1 MKDKI
6 LYIDDEQEN
15 LDSFQ
20 IAFYLKYE
28 IFTAISTSKA
38 EEILEK
44 EAIKVVICDQKMDD
58 ETGLEFID
66 RIKPKYP
73 EVVFTLLTG
82 YVELP
87 LVLESLNSGNIYRFM
102 AKPMEKEEIVQTIKN
117 AVEKYDLEQN
127 RRQLEEKVYQSMIIA
142 EEKERERYAKE
153 LHDGLGPILTTCT
166 IYLNTILEENDSILR
181 EEYINKTN
189 SLIKEALQSI
199 REISNNLSPDIL
211 RKYGL
216 THAIRSFIERLH
228 LVTKVKFVIDS
239 NIKERFQEI
248 QEFTI
253 YRTLVELINNSVKYA
268 EASKIKIKLNQ
279 TKKNL
284 NISFSDNG
292 KGFEYDKVSEL
303 GKGFGLTNLETRIQ
317 KLGGEYHFKTAPGKG
332 IKVKMQIQVEQND

>member
-117 AVEKYDLEQN
+117 AVEN
-127 RRQLEEKVYQSMIIA
+127 MI
-142 EEKERERYAKE
+142 
-153 LHDGLGPILTTCT
+153 
-166 IYLNTILEENDSILR
+166 
-181 EEYINKTN
+181 
-189 SLIKEALQSI
+189 
-199 REISNNLSPDIL
+199 
-211 RKYGL
+211 
-216 THAIRSFIERLH
+216 
-228 LVTKVKFVIDS
+228 
-239 NIKERFQEI
+239 
-248 QEFTI
+248 
-253 YRTLVELINNSVKYA
+253 
-268 EASKIKIKLNQ
+268 
-279 TKKNL
+279 
-284 NISFSDNG
+284 
-292 KGFEYDKVSEL
+292 
-303 GKGFGLTNLETRIQ
+303 
-317 KLGGEYHFKTAPGKG
+317 
-332 IKVKMQIQVEQND
+332 